1 MYRLKRKMRL
11 LILVAALF
19 AVSQS
24 QVINGDECDNADGW
38 YRQDTSCY
46 KFHTTEVSWT
56 DAQADCESYVIGSD
70 TAQLA
75 HLGHPDAA
83 AETSRVGTQHNSLAS
98 IAGDVQTYC
107 GGSTSAC
114 GASPGVTYWIA
125 GTPSGW
131 EPTSTSTIGTCTDDP
146 LPENCYDMTCGT
158 NCWDSSAV
166 LINGNGDYILQ
177 LSGSPYLGW
186 NTFTHRWQWVQD
198 SQTTGY
204 ICEFVLDTC
213 AGPDDNMRL
222 AWPSTAASTQ
232 QTLPCPDGYSGDAT
246 RQCQSN
252 LIFQESNTATCSAIV
267 EDGGW
272 SNTDDG
278 AYNATVNYDNLD
290 DGFGW
295 SAPVAVAG
303 DKTMIAGVEYTK
315 AFILDSGVADDK
327 TYVEIRMGV
336 ESNDFEGTFEFTV
349 DGNTYHNTRAPNS
362 VVAGETADIFII
374 IATGAINGSFTV
386 GVTGAASSGT
396 NYGLTSVTATPVTR
410 QGMSEACFRKMAFNE
425 STAYPNFEKADSGF
439 LSASDDLTFT
449 FTVPRELYDMEI
461 YFEGQTENIG
471 FSGNFSDSMWS
482 VDRATALYNGDVDSC
497 GSETWAADIPWTS
510 MSGVFTSVQ
519 SFDQNSTTTITN
531 ENEDYYVFIATMNI
545 TANEKLV
552 AISDLSARQWE
563 LVRTMHWKYPFA
575 LKWLRDISVTSDL
588 EVHVCTS
595 AQTICTI
602 RHVTAII
609 SYIQTDINPI
619 ADLAGEDGIHG
630 TVTVGIKTLVA
641 YPYMFVHDEDPQ
653 FNPTAV
659 DQVTNSSLADYN
671 YSSAVSGW
679 LPEVAYSP
687 EDNPD
692 NAGTDLEVV
701 VTVDFTFEER
711 TSCEHDTTLSVNA
724 QSDKECEQNW
734 ALTITPQRD
743 SCFIDGNYTVTW
755 SARCFY
761 DKPVCNFPAND
772 AGTGYNNYVSSTLEL
787 KSTRMCPRLVQDVDL
802 SGSLCSTGLAV
813 EGADYTTG
821 CDADPTY
828 IQGEST
834 HFYATISSSLAKI
847 VKTEVTRIQFSQTY
861 DFTGVAPELIP
872 RYDNTYNTGA
882 SYMDLY
888 TLAGNAETLTFTD
901 QNGDV
906 VSDAAELIVVE
917 DVQDSNACQ
926 WNVDSSCV
934 DAGFDPA
941 SGTDAGFRIKLNSL
955 IFPAPADGNSEVH
968 FRTVLR
974 TTYEGFENF
983 DLTEGVLEGTT
994 LGGTD
999 DAQWCQPTLD
1009 NDYGSSAALFC
1020 ANHPS
1025 SANLD
1030 TLCPSI
1036 CPASRRRLFSKE
1048 FENKARRNLQQS
1060 GSATPIN
1067 DDVQEELFTTT
1078 VTLQSAKAQVVGHI
1092 DEDANQIDFTM
1103 SMIID
1108 DNKLHDYNT
1117 ARPTF
1122 YEEMEY
1128 QLGTVLG
1135 ALTEQFTVHSIQRID
1150 HGNQPALEIEVQIQK
1165 LDGLEDS
1172 QYLPSS
1178 IVKRLE
1184 LLIQTGR
1191 LYDEDFFHLTAVY
1204 NMEYHENDETPHKVH
1219 FGEVD
1224 PVEGMPDDSVY
1235 TISLAFVCILFGL
1248 LW

>member
-1 MYRLKRKMRL
+1 MYRLIRKMRL

-19 AVSQS
+19 AVSQA
-24 QVINGDECDNADGW
+24 QVTDGDQCDNDDGW
-38 YRQDTSCY
+38 YRVGTSCY
-46 KFHTTEVSWT
+46 KFNTAVLNWES
-56 DAQADCESYVIGSD
+56 AQTDCEGYVVGSE
-70 TAQLA
+70 TAGLVLINDPTESVA
-75 HLGHPDAA
+75 IWN
-83 AETSRVGTQHNSLAS
+83 QHKSLS
-98 IAGDVQTYC
+98 SVAGDVQTYC
-107 GGSTSAC
+107 GGDTACDTTASFYWTS
-114 GASPGVTYWIA
+114 
-125 GTPSGW
+125 GTPLGW
-131 EPTSTSTIGTCTDDP
+131 MPTSTESPWPPACSDDP

-158 NCWDSSAV
+158 DCWDPSALTADESALSV
-166 LINGNGDYILQ
+166 
-177 LSGSPYLGW
+177 SGSPNVVF
-186 NTFTHRWQWVQD
+186 NTLSYKWEWKQSIETL
-198 SQTTGY
+198 GY
-204 ICEFVLDTC
+204 ICEFELESC
-213 AGPDDNMRL
+213 SGPDDDMRIS
-222 AWPSTAASTQ
+222 WPSTAKNSDQEVT
-232 QTLPCPDGYSGDAT
+232 CPDGYSGTAT
-246 RQCQSN
+246 RTCN
-252 LIFQESNTATCSAIV
+252 TLLIFQDSETTGCSAIV
-267 EDGGW
+267 ADGGW
-272 SNTDDG
+272 SNTADG
-278 AYNATVNYDNLD
+278 AYNATLNYDNLD

-295 SAPVAVAG
+295 SDPDAVSGAN
-303 DKTMIAGVEYTK
+303 MIAGATYTK
-315 AFILDSGVADDK
+315 SFVLDSGVADDK
-327 TYVEIRMGV
+327 MYVEVRMGV
-336 ESNDFEGTFEFTV
+336 QSGTFEGSFEFTV
-349 DGNTYHNTRAPNS
+349 DGNVVHNTRAQNS
-362 VVAGETADIFII
+362 VLVGESTDIFII
-374 IATGAINGSFTV
+374 VPVMSVNGSFEV
-386 GVTGAASSGT
+386 GVQGTAVSGT
-396 NYGLTSVTATPVTR
+396 DFGLTSITVTPATR
-410 QGMSEACFRKMAFNE
+410 QTMSEACFRKMAFNE
-425 STAYPNFEKADSGF
+425 STAYPYFEKADSGF

-471 FSGNFSDSMWS
+471 FSGDYSTSLWTTDVETS
-482 VDRATALYNGDVDSC
+482 LYNGAADSC
-497 GSETWAADIPWTS
+497 GTETWTADIPWTS
-510 MSGVFTSVQ
+510 MGGVFTSVEQ
-519 SFDQNSTTTITN
+519 FDQNSTFTVTN

-552 AISDLSARQWE
+552 AISDLSARTWT
-563 LVRTMHWKYPFA
+563 LVRNMHWKYPFA

-619 ADLAGEDGIHG
+619 ADLDGEDGIHG

-641 YPYMFVHDEDPQ
+641 YPYMFIHDEDPQ
-653 FNPTAV
+653 FNPVAV

-687 EDNPD
+687 EANPD
-692 NAGTDLEVV
+692 VPGSDLDVV
-701 VTVDFTFEER
+701 VTVEFTFEER
-711 TSCEHDTTLSVNA
+711 TTCEHDTSLSVNA

-734 ALTITPQRD
+734 ALTITPQAQ

-772 AGTGYNNYVSSTLEL
+772 DSTGYNNYVSSTLEL

-813 EGADYTTG
+813 EGNDYTTG

-861 DFTGVAPELIP
+861 DWTGVAPELIP
-872 RYDNTYNTGA
+872 RYDDSYDTGS
-882 SYMDLY
+882 SYLDLW
-888 TLAGNAETLTFTD
+888 TLESQHEELTFTD
-901 QNGDV
+901 QDGE
-906 VSDAAELIVVE
+906 SIAWSSGELTVVE
-917 DVQDSNACQ
+917 DVQDSDGCE
-926 WNVDSSCV
+926 WNVDSNCV
-934 DAGFDPA
+934 DAGFGA
-941 SGTDAGFRIKLNSL
+941 ETDAGFRINLNSL

-983 DLTEGVLEGTT
+983 DLTEGVLEGDT

-1009 NDYGSSAALFC
+1009 NDYGGSAALFC

-1025 SANLD
+1025 SADLA

-1036 CPASRRRLFSKE
+1036 CPASRRRLFAKE
-1048 FENKARRNLQQS
+1048 YENRRNLQQS

-1067 DDVQEELFTTT
+1067 DDTQEELFVTTI
-1078 VTLQSAKAQVVGHI
+1078 TLQSAKAQVVGHI

-1108 DNKLHDYNT
+1108 DGKLHDYNT

-1135 ALTEQFTVHSIQRID
+1135 ALTDQFTVHSIQRVD
-1150 HGNQPALEIEVQIQK
+1150 HGNQPALEIEVQIKK

-1235 TISLAFVCILFGL
+1235 TISLAFVCILFGIM
-1248 LW
+1248 W